1 MNEVSMNNISVSAS
15 THPLHKDIT
24 LVSAKGFIDTTTA
37 PEFERTFQS
46 VLSQNKFNLI
56 IDLKDVSYI
65 SSAGWG
71 IFIGELKRI
80 RSQKGNLFF
89 ASMNPE
95 VSETFELLELHSIL
109 KSYPSVEHAVQKGF
123 ERTSGNASALAR
135 KGSPKKSAASPA
147 QKMPETDPSPLAVL
161 AEETQTSVKPSRTP
175 WFDQFF
181 KMLKWF

>member
-1 MNEVSMNNISVSAS
+1 MNNISVSAS
-15 THPLHKDIT
+15 THPQHKDIT

-46 VLSQNKFNLI
+46 VLSQNRFNLI

-123 ERTSGNASALAR
+123 GKTSGNTTAQAR
-135 KGSPKKSAASPA
+135 KGNSKKSVPSASQA
-147 QKMPETDPSPLAVL
+147 IPESTAPPVAVL
-161 AEETQTSVKPSRTP
+161 ADEPKTLVKPVKTG
-175 WFDQFF
+175 WFNQFF

>member
-1 MNEVSMNNISVSAS
+1 MNNISVSAS
-15 THPLHKDIT
+15 THPIHKEIT
-24 LVSAKGFIDTTTA
+24 LLSAKGFIDTTTA

-46 VLSQNKFNLI
+46 VLSQQKYNLI

-109 KSYPSVEHAVQKGF
+109 KSYPSVEHAVHKGF
-123 ERTSGNASALAR
+123 GKTPGNSPAPAR
-135 KGSPKKSAASPA
+135 RGRPKKTTSSKNQEMQESASSPV
-147 QKMPETDPSPLAVL
+147 AVL
-161 AEETQTSVKPSRTP
+161 AEEPKAQLKFSKTP
-175 WFDQFF
+175 WFGQLF
-181 KMLKWF
+181 KKLKWF